1 MVSAANYA
9 SFSTSCVTLTPAT
22 LFLNL
27 RIDNAQQID
36 IRLDRFDDHLQAVEE
51 VVADDDDGGA
61 ARGPALARRYRL
73 DARDR
78 RRRVKTFE
86 RR

>member
-1 MVSAANYA
+1 MHAL
-9 SFSTSCVTLTPAT
+9 STEDLME
-22 LFLNL
+22 
-27 RIDNAQQID
+27 
-36 IRLDRFDDHLQAVEE
+36 HLEAVEE

-78 RRRVKTFE
+78 RRRVKAWKH
-86 RR
+86 